1 MFEKIVLRRS
11 VDGPP
16 ITIGEIAEALIFYQK
31 IHLIL
36 DYPSLF
42 GIIEKIGMPNL
53 LKLLSLPE
61 VTTTYIEEL
70 PAVHTQKSIYGNEYD
85 IGAMIVAG
93 HEDVG
98 VFQSRSKRL
107 AFRLERHGYKK
118 EEAKKYTERF
128 RRCVTYKK
136 LGDDFYVKGGIFNEA
151 RADLFNKEYVTE
163 ASKIIVQNMLGNVKL
178 PEEFSFNIRKT
189 ENTFSIST
197 NLDFKNL
204 LSDRFTPAHIASEL
218 YNATIGL
225 IFAGHYGGDFYT
237 SDTESKIIQLR
248 QRYLLRRFQIDQ
260 AELGKFNQ
268 LVLADAPSIAET
280 LNQEHRSFEE
290 FLELLSSAK
299 RFKKW
304 LKGKSP
310 DESIISNYIED
321 ITAGNWSSSISGK
334 LLRYVCGSAVGLFAD
349 PATGIAVSAGDSFL
363 LDKYLSGWKPNQF
376 IKDSVKPFVDKEKDY

>member
-11 VDGPP
+11 VDGPL
-16 ITIGEIAEALIFYQK
+16 ITVGEIAEALIFYQK

-36 DYPSLF
+36 DYPSLCE
-42 GIIEKIGMPNL
+42 IIKKIGMLNL

-61 VTTTYIEEL
+61 VTATYIEEL
-70 PAVHTQKSIYGNEYD
+70 PAVHTKNSIYGNEYD
-85 IGAMIVAG
+85 LGAIVVSG

-98 VFQSRSKRL
+98 VFRTRSKRL
-107 AFRLERHGYKK
+107 VYALEVNGYKK
-118 EEAKKYTERF
+118 DKAKIYAERF
-128 RRCVTYKK
+128 RSLVTYKR

-151 RADLFNKEYVTE
+151 RADLLDKKYVTE
-163 ASKIIVQNMLGNVKL
+163 ASKIIVQNMLGNVEL
-178 PEEFSFNIRKT
+178 PEEFYFNIRRT
-189 ENTFSIST
+189 ENTFSIAT

-204 LSDRFTPAHIASEL
+204 LSDRFTHAHVASEL

-248 QRYLLRRFQIDQ
+248 QKYLLHRFQIDQ
-260 AELGKFNQ
+260 GELGKFNQ
-268 LVLADAPSIAET
+268 LVLAGAPSIAET
-280 LNQEHRSFEE
+280 LNKEHRSFEE
-290 FLELLSSAK
+290 FLELLASAK
-299 RFKKW
+299 RFKTW

-321 ITAGNWSSSISGK
+321 ITSGNWSSSIPGK
-334 LLRYVCGSAVGLFAD
+334 ILRYVFSSAVGIFAD
-349 PATGIAVSAGDSFL
+349 PMAAATVSAGDSFL
-363 LDKYLSGWKPNQF
+363 VDKYLSGWKPNQF